1 MYLQIKIHNSISPSA
16 IPNNIRLTHHTVG
29 ITTRIITANN
39 KNTVAAIGIITP
51 KILRFNLY
59 ISNNE
64 YVFTIRP
71 PYLYILKV
79 SSYKINYLQKHTLF
93 YPDELYTIV

>member
-16 IPNNIRLTHHTVG
+16 IPNNIRLTHHTAG
-29 ITTRIITANN
+29 IATRIITANN

-59 ISNNE
+59 IPNNE
-64 YVFTIRP
+64 YVLISD
-71 PYLYILKV
+71 LLVYI
-79 SSYKINYLQKHTLF
+79 F
-93 YPDELYTIV
+93 

>member
-16 IPNNIRLTHHTVG
+16 IPNNIRLPHHIVG
-29 ITTRIITANN
+29 IAIRIIIANN

-59 ISNNE
+59 TSNNE
-64 YVFTIRP
+64 YVFISITILPQSISTNRNKVMVAAAF
-71 PYLYILKV
+71 LYF
-79 SSYKINYLQKHTLF
+79 LF
-93 YPDELYTIV
+93 VYFVV